1 MGLSKRNLRGC
12 DGGESSIL
20 SFLDL
25 LGIPSFPLSS
35 QIDRWISNLSQPAM
49 PALRKRNRSSESDAM
64 PNNDTPHEHKMS
76 EYELSRE
83 QRIRE
88 NRERMGKLG
97 IFDLSL
103 TLKLNN
109 NNKRSYSSHKLRTP
123 PSLPNPSAPVRR
135 SSRFY
140 SHLSSCKILFLYLP

>member
-1 MGLSKRNLRGC
+1 MT
-12 DGGESSIL
+12 IQ
-20 SFLDL
+20 
-25 LGIPSFPLSS
+25 LGFGFIRDSLPPPPLVTHTEKTVEFQTS
-35 QIDRWISNLSQPAM
+35 AM
-49 PALRKRNRSSESDAM
+49 PALRKRNRLSEFDAIS
-64 PNNDTPHEHKMS
+64 NHDTPHEQKKNMS